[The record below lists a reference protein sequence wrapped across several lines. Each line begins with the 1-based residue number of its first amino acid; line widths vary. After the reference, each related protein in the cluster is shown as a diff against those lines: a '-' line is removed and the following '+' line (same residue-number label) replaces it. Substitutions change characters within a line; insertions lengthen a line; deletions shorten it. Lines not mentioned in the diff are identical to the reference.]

1 MCIMVSWKP
10 TFDVRTSMTDKERDT
25 GSAEASGSRQDE
37 EAALERELQREAAEG
52 GDAIGDMRE
61 NRNVS
66 GSSTWETLSE
76 GQRSSAEGDQP
87 EVF

>member
-1 MCIMVSWKP
+1 MA
-10 TFDVRTSMTDKERDT
+10 DKERDK
-25 GSAEASGSRQDE
+25 GSTEASNAPRQDDD
-37 EAALERELQREAAEG
+37 AALERELQREAAEG
-52 GDAIGDMRE
+52 ADAIGDMRE